1 MWVWACISYVCVYKH
16 TKRNR
21 RCLFTLQLNHSVT
34 IHNCYF
40 QTVSHCVQHDCL
52 NLPHKCRF
60 LDSNI
65 IQSTCGFIYHFKFP
79 IESEQE
85 TLEKCHTFTYLAAVA
100 FPQMVSHGFLD
111 GVTWICFG
119 SSGTPG
125 NYHMVSC
132 GHMCDPSLILPGLNT
147 IENPRLSS
155 YLKVLGGVF
164 GVKYWDNHPVGR
176 QVSWPVLRNLNGPLS
191 SWGMPCPTIICL

>member
-1 MWVWACISYVCVYKH
+1 MVY
-16 TKRNR
+16 
-21 RCLFTLQLNHSVT
+21 C
-34 IHNCYF
+34 
-40 QTVSHCVQHDCL
+40 
-52 NLPHKCRF
+52 
-60 LDSNI
+60 
-65 IQSTCGFIYHFKFP
+65 FIYHLSFQ

-85 TLEKCHTFTYLAAVA
+85 TPEKCHTFTYLAAVA

-147 IENPRLSS
+147 IENPRLRS

-164 GVKYWDNHPVGR
+164 G
-176 QVSWPVLRNLNGPLS
+176 LS
-191 SWGMPCPTIICL
+191 IETTTQWGDRLADRCFGT